1 MTWWTFSAS
10 DFTPQAVAD
19 STNTPAPLVTLVTRT
34 HARPAFLHRAAE
46 AIRAYTHSPLE
57 WVVVNDGGPTP
68 DTAHLQALCRLPDTR
83 FTLLDLPE
91 TVGRAAAGNCGLEAA
106 TGDFILFHDDDDY
119 MAPDALARMVAALR
133 NAPRGT
139 VGAVCACRTVH
150 ETWSGGQPIRTS
162 LGPILRPR
170 HVPLL
175 IDIADRNTLRTIS
188 TLVRREDAL
197 AVGGFDESLDVLE
210 DWDLWLR
217 LLLQGDFEPVPK
229 ATAFQSIR
237 AQSEGVDANTV
248 REDHL
253 AREARLRNHWL
264 RSDMREGRMGLGFL
278 TNVHDRDTQDRL
290 RVALRRAQKVFRPF
304 GDSRTAEKPTKV
316 KAPKKTPRP

>member
-1 MTWWTFSAS
+1 MAAPTH
-10 DFTPQAVAD
+10 TPE
-19 STNTPAPLVTLVTRT
+19 TLVSLITRT

-46 AIRAYTHSPLE
+46 AIRAYTHTPLE
-57 WVVVNDGGPTP
+57 WIVVNDGGPTP
-68 DTAHLQALCRLPDTR
+68 SSAHLRKLCRLPDTR

-91 TVGRAAAGNCGLEAA
+91 TVGRAAAGNRGLEAA
-106 TGDFILFHDDDDY
+106 GGEFILFHDDDDY
-119 MAPDALARMVAALR
+119 MAPDAIARMVAALR

-150 ETWSGGQPIRTS
+150 ETWSGGRFAKS
-162 LGPILRPR
+162 LPGPISRPR
-170 HVPLL
+170 RVPLL
-175 IDIADRNTLRTIS
+175 VDIADRNTLRTIS

-197 AVGGFDESLDVLE
+197 SVGGFDESLDVLE

-217 LLLQGDFEPVPK
+217 LLLRGDFEPVPDT
-229 ATAFQSIR
+229 TAFQSIR
-237 AQSEGVDANTV
+237 AKAAGVDANTV

-304 GDSRTAEKPTKV
+304 GDSRTMEKPIKV
-316 KAPKKTPRP
+316 KSAKKTPKKG